1 METTLAHT
9 CTHTHTHTPIHLHGR
24 LRSLCTTEEKPKY
37 LRRGFQAISFSS
49 KGWATGESSLR
60 MGPLCSDLEEG
71 TLAVGQ
77 GKAEALRGE
86 GGLGEKALK

>member
-1 METTLAHT
+1 
-9 CTHTHTHTPIHLHGR
+9 
-24 LRSLCTTEEKPKY
+24 
-37 LRRGFQAISFSS
+37 
-49 KGWATGESSLR
+49 